1 MSDFSKMT
9 ERYFREDLKISPL
22 WGSDMGLE
30 EYDDIM
36 PDGGME
42 DIEATVEHDRNF
54 LREVKSFENEVLT
67 DDEKID
73 QQVLRSMLEL
83 GEFRHNELKLWA
95 RYPRSVDTVGNA
107 LYTILFRDS
116 TPIKKRLLSITNKS
130 YYSSYYLLYYYSKN
144 RQKNSSIT

>member
-73 QQVLRSMLEL
+73 LVAARILKKYKPAFLEL
-83 GEFRHNELKLWA
+83 AK
-95 RYPRSVDTVGNA
+95 
-107 LYTILFRDS
+107 
-116 TPIKKRLLSITNKS
+116 
-130 YYSSYYLLYYYSKN
+130 
-144 RQKNSSIT
+144 